1 MYDEEWFQGRD
12 DDTYDSPIRYNS
24 YDTHLCI
31 EQFMSRTEQW
41 TRSTQKPDRPNPTRK
56 VLGGSKNIRVGFR
69 VLISG
74 YFRIRVGIR
83 SYISY
88 FWTQFF
94 FFFFWKNLYSLLVKY
109 FQQNKNRK
117 WESLKLVIL
126 PANARREMN
135 KKRQERDSRSML
147 WFWTSGSKRNRAC
160 EKVNGWAFN
169 FPCWISRIV
178 CIVNESKW
186 VSFSKRKRKRKKERV
201 SGWEKDPDPL
211 HFPLKWRGSSTQSG
225 FFFFS

>member
-41 TRSTQKPDRPNPTRK
+41 TWSTQKPNRPNSTRK

-88 FWTQFF
+88 FWTRFF
-94 FFFFWKNLYSLLVKY
+94 FFFLKKTLLFVGQILSAK
-109 FQQNKNRK
+109 QKSKMRK
-117 WESLKLVIL
+117 PQACDFTCECEER
-126 PANARREMN
+126 NEQEEAR
-135 KKRQERDSRSML
+135 ER
-147 WFWTSGSKRNRAC
+147 
-160 EKVNGWAFN
+160 
-169 FPCWISRIV
+169 
-178 CIVNESKW
+178 
-186 VSFSKRKRKRKKERV
+186 
-201 SGWEKDPDPL
+201 
-211 HFPLKWRGSSTQSG
+211 
-225 FFFFS
+225 

>member
-41 TRSTQKPDRPNPTRK
+41 TWSTQKPNRPNSTRK

-88 FWTQFF
+88 FWTRFF
-94 FFFFWKNLYSLLVKY
+94 FFFFEKNSTLCWSNTFSKTKIENEKASSLWFYLRMRGEKWTRRGKREIGTPCSGFGLLVLRETEHV
-109 FQQNKNRK
+109 RK
-117 WESLKLVIL
+117 
-126 PANARREMN
+126 
-135 KKRQERDSRSML
+135 
-147 WFWTSGSKRNRAC
+147 
-160 EKVNGWAFN
+160 
-169 FPCWISRIV
+169 
-178 CIVNESKW
+178 
-186 VSFSKRKRKRKKERV
+186 
-201 SGWEKDPDPL
+201 
-211 HFPLKWRGSSTQSG
+211 
-225 FFFFS
+225 